1 MERYQTQ
8 IRECRI
14 DQADDLISVSQK
26 CRKYCH
32 RFKNFKLFGFP
43 VDMNT
48 LFPFPKHKEISVIKR
63 LFICHHFFDDKF
75 VTSFAEQN
83 VIVFRHGGG
92 HSARGGV

>member
-1 MERYQTQ
+1 MKSS
-8 IRECRI
+8 
-14 DQADDLISVSQK
+14 DLSCTVLLVRLGISNCQ
-26 CRKYCH
+26 

-75 VTSFAEQN
+75 VTSFAEML
-83 VIVFRHGGG
+83 
-92 HSARGGV
+92 